1 MRVGRLLAIAASLI
15 AAIASPA
22 WAEDQQ
28 PIEVHGL
35 RRPALPAI
43 AARLGDEVTPRAVA
57 LDLTL
62 DPAQPRFEGTVQ
74 IVIDLNRPT
83 DHIDLHGRDLSVDEV
98 QLVAGG
104 AAYDGAWEQRSDSGL
119 ARITFVETI
128 APGRGTL
135 VIRYSAAFNDG
146 PTGMF
151 RARVDGEWYSWTQFQ
166 SIDARAAFP
175 SFDEPR
181 FKTPWTVTLR
191 LPPGLVAVSN
201 GPELA
206 SQIED
211 GLEVH
216 RFATTAPL
224 SSYLVAVMAG
234 PFVVREGL
242 APPSPQRATPLP
254 MRIIST
260 RQNAGKLEFALA
272 NSAQMLTLLEDYFDE
287 PFPFPKLDQVTS
299 PLLPGAMENA
309 GAILYRDDLLVLDD
323 NAPVAQLR
331 EFGRVVAHELAHQ
344 WFGNLVTPAWW
355 DDLWLSE
362 SFANA
367 MGYRIGNA
375 WRPDLDLA
383 SGGRVE
389 GFAAMETDAL
399 LSGRSIRQAIEE
411 DAAIDAAFDPITY
424 GKGGQVIAMLESY
437 LEPGE
442 LARGV
447 RRYIAAHR
455 FGSATSDQLFDAIAE
470 EAGEP
475 LIAQAA
481 RSFVQQQGVPLLS
494 IRREGNHFRLSQRRY
509 TSYGVEPDDTLWTI
523 PLCVRRDGRKLC
535 TMVTKRSAEFELPG
549 SGPLM
554 PNADGAGYYRFE
566 FAERN
571 WKALIRRADRLNGG
585 EALALVDA
593 LRASILAGR
602 GTIEELSR
610 LGRALRDH
618 PDSEA
623 ADAVDKAMSSLVRM
637 GIVDAQGRWGWRIWR
652 QRHYV
657 PLFERYG
664 LDVRAGAYAHEPAA
678 RSRRRVQTV
687 STLVGTPAGGKI
699 RTLLLEGVKAYLAGD
714 KTALDEAWLDHALDL
729 YLYYG
734 GKEAVAPLVEQA
746 LASDDPVFRPEAL
759 SAAART
765 SRAESALMML
775 NLDDPR
781 LRESERLDIVDA
793 VMARS
798 PTRELGYEWIEEH
811 LDALLAGSSGVYYAA
826 RLPRAVG
833 TFCSEE
839 WAERIAR
846 ELRPRFASGSGA
858 IELER
863 SIEKVRNCGV
873 LDRELGN
880 LISEEF
886 VKLKLR

>member
-1 MRVGRLLAIAASLI
+1 MRVGRLLAIAAFLI

-22 WAEDQQ
+22 WAEDEQ

-43 AARLGDEVTPRAVA
+43 AARLGDEVTPRAVT

-62 DPAQPRFEGTVQ
+62 DPAQPRFEGTIQ
-74 IVIDLNRPT
+74 IAITLDRPT
-83 DHIDLHGRDLSVDEV
+83 DHVDLHGRALSVEDV
-98 QLVAGG
+98 QLVANGV
-104 AAYDGAWEQRSDSGL
+104 AYAGTWEQRSDSGL
-119 ARITFVETI
+119 ARISFSETVS
-128 APGRGTL
+128 AGPGTL

-151 RARVDGEWYSWTQFQ
+151 RAQVDGEWYSWTQFQ

-175 SFDEPR
+175 AFDEPR

-191 LPPGLVAVSN
+191 LPPGLIAVSN

-224 SSYLVAVMAG
+224 PSYLVAIMAG

-242 APPSPQRATPLP
+242 APPSPQRDTPLP
-254 MRIIST
+254 MRILST
-260 RQNAGKLEFALA
+260 RQNAGRLEFALA
-272 NSAQMLTLLEDYFDE
+272 NSAQMVRLFEDYFDE
-287 PFPFPKLDQVTS
+287 PFPFPKLDQVTT

-309 GAILYRDDLLVLDD
+309 GAILYRDDLLVLDE

-344 WFGNLVTPAWW
+344 WFGNLVTPRWW

-367 MGYRIGNA
+367 MGYQIGNA
-375 WRPDLDLA
+375 WRPDLNLDA
-383 SGGRVE
+383 GGRIE

-399 LSGRSIRQAIEE
+399 LTGRSVQQSIED
-411 DAAIDAAFDPITY
+411 DAGIDAAFDPITY
-424 GKGGQVIAMLESY
+424 GKGGQVIAMLENY
-437 LEPGE
+437 LAPGE
-442 LARGV
+442 FARGV
-447 RRYIAAHR
+447 RRYISAYR
-455 FGSATSDQLFDAIAE
+455 FGSATSDQLFAAIAE

-475 LIAQAA
+475 LIVEAA

-494 IRREGNHFRLSQRRY
+494 IRREGDRFRLTQRRY
-509 TSYGVEPDDTLWTI
+509 APYGVEPDETLWTI
-523 PLCVRRDGRKLC
+523 PLCARRDGDKFC
-535 TMVTKRSAEFELPG
+535 TMITSRSAEFEIAG
-549 SGPLM
+549 TGPMM

-571 WKALIRRADRLNGG
+571 WDALIRRADRLNGG

-602 GTIEELSR
+602 GTIEELVR
-610 LGRALRDH
+610 LGRVLRDH
-618 PDSEA
+618 PDSDA
-623 ADAVDKAMSSLVRM
+623 ADAVDRAMSSFVRM
-637 GIVDAQGRWGWRIWR
+637 GIVDAQGRWGWRTWR
-652 QRHYV
+652 QKLYV

-664 LDVRAGAYAHEPAA
+664 LDVRAGAYAQEPAS

-687 STLVGTPAGGKI
+687 STLVGTPAGGTI
-699 RTLLLEGVKAYLAGD
+699 RTLMLAGVKAYLAGD
-714 KTALDEAWLDHALDL
+714 KSALDEAWLDHALDL

-734 GKEAVAPLVEQA
+734 GKEAVAPLVDQA
-746 LASDDPVFRPEAL
+746 LDSDDAVFRPEAL

-765 SRAESALMML
+765 GRPESALMML

-781 LRESERLDIVDA
+781 LRESERQVIIDA

-798 PTRELGYEWIEEH
+798 STRELGYEWIHDH
-811 LDALLAGSSGVYYAA
+811 LDTLLAGSSGVYYAA
-826 RLPRAVG
+826 RLPRVLG
-833 TFCSEE
+833 TFCSEG
-839 WAERIAR
+839 WAQRLEQ
-846 ELRPRFASGSGA
+846 EMRPRFASGSGA

-880 LISEEF
+880 TISEEF
-886 VKLKLR
+886 ADLRK